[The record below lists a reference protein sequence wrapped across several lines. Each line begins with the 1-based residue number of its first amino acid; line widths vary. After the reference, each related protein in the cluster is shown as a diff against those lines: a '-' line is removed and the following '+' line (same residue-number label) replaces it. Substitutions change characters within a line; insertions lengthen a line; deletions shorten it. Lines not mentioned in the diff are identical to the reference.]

1 MQTALGSEVTAVVDV
16 TIDEGVLESGAAVG
30 PGELVAAVG
39 PGEHVVGAQMHGFA
53 EVDVTVD
60 TVVVGRVVVGDT
72 GEGVTGV
79 PDAQGLLGIRFVGP
93 FIASTMVFVKI
104 NGIP

>member
-16 TIDEGVLESGAAVG
+16 TIDEGVVVG
-30 PGELVAAVG
+30 PGELGAVVG

-60 TVVVGRVVVGDT
+60 TVVVGGVVVT

-93 FIASTMVFVKI
+93 FIASTMAFVKI